1 MTIDHVELSW
11 SKAGSG
17 VSTSDGRTFTFT
29 NRQGYQ
35 VTHSADA
42 TDNEILNATGIPS
55 LGAFFPGTIVPCKSK
70 NREVVSP
77 IFSMVL
83 CDFSIELSGSDGGEN
98 PDPAQ
103 DPVNA
108 PPVIEWSDETSNEPI
123 DQTADDT
130 PKPIQTVNG
139 EKINGVT
146 IDIADPVLVV
156 QKNFANYNPHLIHQ
170 YRMAVNSDTFYSFA
184 PGTARLISAPGKLVG
199 SGGNLYWQVTAR
211 FKFRYPYNTT
221 AEKAWYA
228 RVLHEGFRVKETG
241 SGDLIHA
248 TDEAGNKVVTPVPIN
263 SLGFQIAA
271 ADAEDDSEW
280 LEFKRYKSLPF
291 NALGFS

>member
-1 MTIDHVELSW
+1 MTINNVELSW

-17 VSTSDGRTFTFT
+17 ITTSDGRSFTFSIS
-29 NRQGYQ
+29 QGWQ
-35 VTHSADA
+35 VTHTANA
-42 TDNEILNATGIPS
+42 TEAEIINATGIPL
-55 LGAFFPGTIVPCKSK
+55 LGDYFPATIIPCMGKR
-70 NREVVSP
+70 REPVGP

-83 CDFSIELSGSDGGEN
+83 CDFKLEVSGGDGGEN

-103 DPVNA
+103 EPVNA

-123 DQTADDT
+123 DQTADDP

-146 IDIADPVLVV
+146 IDIADPVLIV

-184 PGTARLISAPGKLVG
+184 PGTARLISAPGKLMG
-199 SGGNLYWQVTAR
+199 SGSNLYWQVTAR

-228 RVLHEGFRVKETG
+228 RVLHEGFRVKN
-241 SGDLIHA
+241 DD
-248 TDEAGNKVVTPVPIN
+248 TDEIEHAKDAAGNKVVTPVPITET
-263 SLGFQIAA
+263 GYQIPADVAEAA
-271 ADAEDDSEW
+271 SIW

>member
-1 MTIDHVELSW
+1 
-11 SKAGSG
+11 
-17 VSTSDGRTFTFT
+17 
-29 NRQGYQ
+29 
-35 VTHSADA
+35 
-42 TDNEILNATGIPS
+42 
-55 LGAFFPGTIVPCKSK
+55 
-70 NREVVSP
+70 
-77 IFSMVL
+77 MVL

-123 DQTADDT
+123 DQTADDP